1 MHLHLLFAGAD
12 RVTFVNK
19 PAVAVLPLGTGNDMA
34 RCLRWGGGYTGE
46 DIVKVLA
53 KVADA
58 SVVKLDRWQIE
69 FSESAPRAAD
79 VTDDDEEGGGGGD
92 DDEEK
97 GDPIPLHIINNYFS
111 IGVVSA
117 SYVTSVFRLRTC
129 TCMHFGTA
137 FCLCLLI
144 LQH

>member
-1 MHLHLLFAGAD
+1 MTLLAPAVGAD

-79 VTDDDEEGGGGGD
+79 VTDDDEDGGGGGD

-117 SYVTSVFRLRTC
+117 SLLY
-129 TCMHFGTA
+129 
-137 FCLCLLI
+137 LCI
-144 LQH
+144 